1 MTAVSCKFTTL
12 KGWSSTVWDYSV
24 SGYMF
29 AAVPDQC
36 ADWCK
41 GQMVKNKGSSKSK
54 KAGGPYGAGVGAD
67 LFLDPE
73 YIVGTMLSN
82 KARDIVRSLATSD
95 CFFEGAERLYQKAAE
110 VSASFASGIGGGWRR
125 FVSHQRCLFQP
136 DRRSSFLRSFSYS
149 ALFRSST
156 HSDQGNLWT
165 DCIWLQSVLK
175 PTNYWSTLVP
185 VCGLQ

>member
-1 MTAVSCKFTTL
+1 MCPDTCLQWCQTNVLTDAKAKWSKTKGRLSRRRRGAVWSRGR
-12 KGWSSTVWDYSV
+12 GWS
-24 SGYMF
+24 
-29 AAVPDQC
+29 VP
-36 ADWCK
+36 
-41 GQMVKNKGSSKSK
+41 
-54 KAGGPYGAGVGAD
+54 GPRV
-67 LFLDPE
+67 
-73 YIVGTMLSN
+73 VGTMLSN
-82 KARDIVRSLATSD
+82 KARDMV
-95 CFFEGAERLYQKAAE
+95 FEGAEWFYQKAAE
-110 VSASFASGIGGGWRR
+110 VSASFASGIGGGWQR

-175 PTNYWSTLVP
+175 PTNHWSTLVP